1 MNKLTPI
8 LLVLLSASC
17 ATNDNYYITQREQI
31 AAWERVEIARA
42 QANSKRLDALS
53 SAAHNGSDVA
63 RVAVAFAA
71 AGLNGGNLLQLTNPP
86 QVQPPQDEAYKWA
99 ALILPT
105 ATAISSNYFGYRMG
119 VAQSNNS
126 RLATEASYGAITAG
140 YGSIERVAGF
150 IQAPGAVTN
159 TTTTT
164 TSSNTSSASITGTG
178 VIGNGTYTVRNC
190 NGGIGGN
197 TTTVGTP
204 GGAPG
209 GVC

>member
-31 AAWERVEIARA
+31 AAWERVAIARA

-53 SAAHNGSDVA
+53 AAAHNGSDVA

-71 AGLNGGNLLQLTNPP
+71 AGLNGGNLLQLTQPP
-86 QVQPPQDEAYKWA
+86 QIQPPQDEAYKWA
-99 ALILPT
+99 ALVLPT
-105 ATAISSNYFGYRMG
+105 ATAVAANYFGYKMG
-119 VAQSNNS
+119 VAQSDNS
-126 RLATEASYGAITAG
+126 RLQTEASYRAISAG
-140 YGSIERVAGF
+140 YVSNAQIASYV
-150 IQAPGAVTN
+150 QAPGA

-164 TSSNTSSASITGTG
+164 TNTSTTNSLSGTG
-178 VIGNGTYTVRNC
+178 VIGAGSYAVRNC

-197 TTTVGTP
+197 VVTGGPAGYSP
-204 GGAPG
+204 GGN
-209 GVC
+209 C